1 MSLTLLMCR
10 SYYLYYVRINRRKG
24 NEIEGSKDPLMH
36 YDAKIAGTILIFL
49 VSGIVM
55 IYRERKKMR
64 ASDTLSCLYLE

>member
-1 MSLTLLMCR
+1 MSLALLICR
-10 SYYLYYVRINRRKG
+10 SYYLYYVCTNSRKG

-49 VSGIVM
+49 MIGVVM